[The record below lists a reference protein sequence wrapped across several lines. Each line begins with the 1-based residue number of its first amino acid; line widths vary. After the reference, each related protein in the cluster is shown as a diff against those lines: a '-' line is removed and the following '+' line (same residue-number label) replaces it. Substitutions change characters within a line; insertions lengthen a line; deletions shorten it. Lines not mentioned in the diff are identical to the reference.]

1 MADDG
6 MADCATKTERETED
20 DCTVISKES
29 SLGIEAPTDKRK
41 RARCFSPEK
50 KGNGDRRIWRASMYN
65 TKCNRDWTK
74 QFPCIIADDA
84 SQHHFRCTV
93 RMRTISCA
101 HQGLT
106 DVSRHCEIG
115 THKKSY
121 RIPLGFLQLTSSM
134 KRYYVQK

>member
-1 MADDG
+1 

-41 RARCFSPEK
+41 RARCFSPER

-65 TKCNRDWTK
+65 TKFNRDWTK

-93 RMRTISCA
+93 RMRMISCA

-106 DVSRHCEIG
+106 DASRHCESG
-115 THKKSY
+115 THKRSY
-121 RIPLGFLQLTSSM
+121 KIPLGFLQLTSSM
-134 KRYYVQK
+134 KR